1 MLKIRSLTLL
11 PRVHV
16 GELGLDVLFWES
28 FSERSM
34 ISPGPAWRSLTHL
47 MESKTSQLCWLSSV
61 LINKHP
67 SPSIQTISLQSSRS
81 LCLVNLH
88 NTLLYNNQDI
98 YMYILYST
106 VYRLAWQSSMN
117 PQLCWLNLTIKYLR
131 VRLSLPFL
139 LVTRSQ
145 CLISLQ
151 FSCYTIKTNKKNLYK
166 KN

>member
-34 ISPGPAWRSLTHL
+34 ISPGSAWRSLTHL

-88 NTLLYNNQDI
+88 NTLLYNNKDI
-98 YMYILYST
+98 YLYILYIGSLDRAQWILSS
-106 VYRLAWQSSMN
+106 VGWIWQKNTLESVSLYPSYWSHEVSVSSAY
-117 PQLCWLNLTIKYLR
+117 NLVAI
-131 VRLSLPFL
+131 
-139 LVTRSQ
+139 Q
-145 CLISLQ
+145 
-151 FSCYTIKTNKKNLYK
+151 
-166 KN
+166 